1 MNIHSTTTALSLLF
15 VWFAV
20 VVFTATTI
28 LYYVFSSR
36 VWRLAESGAAQP
48 VETAA
53 RLRRSHDLSRS
64 ALEWGAL
71 AFVVILMAALS
82 ANAVGYFQSTSSEN
96 QESERE
102 ARDHIKQQERSSP
115 VSPTLL
121 LSAYDDLTT
130 SGLSARIGSSIVV
143 AVKLHDARQ
152 RTRKC
157 NRRAL
162 LVAARHASVRIES
175 TELKLSPRP
184 VFDDTATCFVTWKWV
199 GVPQHGGTTAAL
211 AELTLRK
218 PNGEAVHVSKP
229 VYLSVTRESSGLLTS
244 SLTTILVGFLSLVGV
259 LVTAWMNRQSKAR
272 ETR

>member
-36 VWRLAESGAAQP
+36 VRRLAESGAAQP

-82 ANAVGYFQSTSSEN
+82 ANAVGYFQSTRSEN
-96 QESERE
+96 RESERE
-102 ARDHIKQQERSSP
+102 AHDHIKQQGGSSQ

-121 LSAYDDLTT
+121 LSAYDDLTA

-157 NRRAL
+157 NRQAL

-175 TELKLSPRP
+175 TELKL
-184 VFDDTATCFVTWKWV
+184 
-199 GVPQHGGTTAAL
+199 
-211 AELTLRK
+211 
-218 PNGEAVHVSKP
+218 
-229 VYLSVTRESSGLLTS
+229 
-244 SLTTILVGFLSLVGV
+244 
-259 LVTAWMNRQSKAR
+259 
-272 ETR
+272 